1 MQFNSTSGIVNA
13 TMVKANFVDNM
24 NLTVSQKAAAN
35 ASFDSCMTTNI
46 SLPTIAMKDVN
57 LPTSRTI
64 IKHLIEETFN

>member
-1 MQFNSTSGIVNA
+1 
-13 TMVKANFVDNM
+13 MVKANFVDNM

-64 IKHLIEETFN
+64 IVLYNI